1 MVDELA
7 RRFVTRQLQ
16 LTAKELEREAE
27 RLAVATRIYADEIA
41 AGRHGSA
48 HRLAQDAAALAL
60 TERRLAGMRE
70 IAGLIAHEPDA
81 SAAVA
86 QSAITEWA
94 VHTAAE
100 TTDQQEPQ

>member
-1 MVDELA
+1 MAAELT

-16 LTAKELEREAE
+16 LTVEELEREAE
-27 RLAVATRIYADEIA
+27 RLAVAARIYADEIA

-70 IAGLIAHEPDA
+70 IAGLLDEGPT
-81 SAAVA
+81 S
-86 QSAITEWA
+86 
-94 VHTAAE
+94 
-100 TTDQQEPQ
+100 

>member
-1 MVDELA
+1 MADDLI

-16 LTAKELEREAE
+16 MAAEELEREAE

-60 TERRLAGMRE
+60 TERRLAGMRD
-70 IAGLIAHEPDA
+70 IAGLL
-81 SAAVA
+81 
-86 QSAITEWA
+86 TEEQ
-94 VHTAAE
+94 T
-100 TTDQQEPQ
+100 P